1 MTVSVALSDKVLAFS
16 LYSTAV
22 DTPAMLTLSV
32 ILTSKEL
39 DPEESV
45 LIPVIIPLMWP
56 WNLDVDPA
64 PATTASIEAET
75 P

>member
-45 LIPVIIPLMWP
+45 LIPVIIPLM
-56 WNLDVDPA
+56 
-64 PATTASIEAET
+64 
-75 P
+75 